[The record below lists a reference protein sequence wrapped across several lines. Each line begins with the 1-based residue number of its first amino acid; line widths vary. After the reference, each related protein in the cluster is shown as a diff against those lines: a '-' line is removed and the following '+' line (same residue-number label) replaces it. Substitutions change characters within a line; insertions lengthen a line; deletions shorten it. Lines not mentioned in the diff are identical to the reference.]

1 MKFTVV
7 IPLYN
12 KEDHILRAINS
23 VLSQTHNEFELIIV
37 DDGSTDSSVKAVK
50 KCNDS
55 RIRLVQQS
63 NEGVSSARNKGI
75 KLAKYEYIGFLDADD
90 AWKPHFLETISKL
103 IEKHPYAG
111 AYATAYEIVKSSS
124 KTVLPKSVLSL
135 EKNWEGI
142 IDDYF
147 KFALKSPLI
156 SASSVVI
163 PKNILNDIGMFPV
176 GIKRGEDLE
185 VWCKIALNYDIAF
198 SNKVSATYFQNSNNR
213 ACKKKANL
221 EDSCV
226 SHIEDLLGA
235 GKKAKNNSFYFKEY
249 MMQMSINKSRYYI
262 EANMNKQARQLLYE
276 CRYTKLNRKA
286 LIKTY
291 VLSFIPKNMRNMLV
305 NFRKTFRNE
314 DC

>member
-23 VLSQTHNEFELIIV
+23 VLNQTHKEFELIVV
-37 DDGSTDSSVKAVK
+37 DDGSTDSSVKKVK
-50 KCNDS
+50 TFSDS
-55 RIRLVQQS
+55 RIRLVQQD
-63 NEGVSSARNKGI
+63 NQGVSSARNKGI
-75 KLAKYEYIGFLDADD
+75 KLAKYDHIGFLDADD

-103 IEKHPYAG
+103 IVKYPYAG

-124 KTVLPKSVLSL
+124 KTVLPKSILNF

-147 KFALKSPLI
+147 KYALKNPLI

-163 PKNILNDIGMFPV
+163 PKKILNDIGLFSV

-198 SNKVSATYFQNSNNR
+198 SNQICATYFHDANNR
-213 ACKKKANL
+213 ACKMKANI
-221 EDSCV
+221 EDSFLN
-226 SHIEDLLGA
+226 HIEDLLIEA
-235 GKKAKNNSFYFKEY
+235 KKAKNNSFYFEEY
-249 MMQMSINKSRYYI
+249 MAQMLINKSRYYI
-262 EANMNKQARQLLYE
+262 KENMNKRARQLLYQ

-286 LIKTY
+286 FIITFIFSLLPIKMRNILLNVRKTY
-291 VLSFIPKNMRNMLV
+291 
-305 NFRKTFRNE
+305 RNE
-314 DC
+314 DF

>member
-23 VLSQTHNEFELIIV
+23 VLNQTHKEFELIVV
-37 DDGSTDSSVKAVK
+37 DDGSTDSSVKKVK
-50 KCNDS
+50 TFSDS
-55 RIRLVQQS
+55 RIRLVQQD
-63 NEGVSSARNKGI
+63 NQGVSSARNKGI
-75 KLAKYEYIGFLDADD
+75 KLAKYDHIGFLDADD

-103 IEKHPYAG
+103 IVKYPYAG

-124 KTVLPKSVLSL
+124 KTVLPKSILNF

-147 KFALKSPLI
+147 KYALKNPLI

-185 VWCKIALNYDIAF
+185 VWCRIALNYDIAF
-198 SNKVSATYFQNSNNR
+198 SNKVSATYFLDANKR
-213 ACKKKANL
+213 ACNRKIILTKTFSNKA
-221 EDSCV
+221 ED
-226 SHIEDLLGA
+226 ILLK
-235 GKKAKNNSFYFKEY
+235 GKMAQNYSFYFEEY
-249 MMQMSINKSRYYI
+249 MINRLITKSKLYI
-262 EANMNKQARQLLYE
+262 EANMNKEARKLLCKYK
-276 CRYTKLNRKA
+276 YTRLNRKA